1 MSRKNKEVVV
11 KKGDV
16 TAVATEIT
24 LKGLLK
30 HGWEVVGD
38 SDKDVK
44 AEREAQAKEE
54 EQLNAEVEKF
64 FPSQDEE
71 N

>member
-38 SDKDVK
+38 SDKDHQ
-44 AEREAQAKEE
+44 AELKKQADEE
-54 EQLNAEVEKF
+54 EKLDKTVEKY
-64 FPSQDEE
+64 FPSDDEE